1 MSSVTTSSSNFSSI
15 LDAALDSYAKQTG
28 IDLTKHPSA
37 DKLQNCRCP
46 DDVLQILSERESAS
60 KDHRDHYQTLIDRVR
75 PVVQVVHA
83 FSDVLGEAAGFV
95 SSGIA
100 FSLSDPIFTLPNRFH
115 FSQQKRYLSEL
126 IFSFRYI
133 YPLLLFIRFLRDTLL
148 RQAAIGVSASYN
160 ALADLFECVAN
171 FLRRLHI
178 YTEKISLSPTMSDI
192 MIKIMVEVLSVLA
205 LATKQIK
212 QGRLSK

>member
-60 KDHRDHYQTLIDRVR
+60 QDHRDHYQTLIDRVR

-133 YPLLLFIRFLRDTLL
+133 YSLLKFCFSSDSY
-148 RQAAIGVSASYN
+148 AIPFYDRPQLVSAQAIMRLLTSLN
-160 ALADLFECVAN
+160 ASRISSGACKSIPRN
-171 FLRRLHI
+171 FHCPLRCP
-178 YTEKISLSPTMSDI
+178 IS
-192 MIKIMVEVLSVLA
+192 
-205 LATKQIK
+205 
-212 QGRLSK
+212 

>member
-15 LDAALDSYAKQTG
+15 LDAALDSYVKQTG

-37 DKLQNCRCP
+37 DKLQNCRRP

-133 YPLLLFIRFLRDTLL
+133 YPLLLFIRFLRDTLYDRPQL
-148 RQAAIGVSASYN
+148 VSAQAIMRLLTSLN
-160 ALADLFECVAN
+160 AS
-171 FLRRLHI
+171 R
-178 YTEKISLSPTMSDI
+178 ISSGACISIPRKSHCPLQCPIS
-192 MIKIMVEVLSVLA
+192 
-205 LATKQIK
+205 
-212 QGRLSK
+212 

>member
-1 MSSVTTSSSNFSSI
+1 MTERSSCEDSLCSLQARILGTPHPSPCPSLPTLMSSVTTSSSNFSYI

-46 DDVLQILSERESAS
+46 DDVLQILSERESALN
-60 KDHRDHYQTLIDRVR
+60 DHRDRYRTLLDHVR
-75 PVVQVVHA
+75 PVVQVVHM

-100 FSLSDPIFTLPNRFH
+100 YSLSDPIFTPPNRFH

-133 YPLLLFIRFLRDTLL
+133 SP
-148 RQAAIGVSASYN
+148 SA
-160 ALADLFECVAN
+160 F
-171 FLRRLHI
+171 H
-178 YTEKISLSPTMSDI
+178 
-192 MIKIMVEVLSVLA
+192 EVLMRYPFTTGCNWCQCKL
-205 LATKQIK
+205 
-212 QGRLSK
+212 